1 MTDDET
7 DALFHAL
14 AHVQRRR
21 IVDLV
26 TAEPG
31 ITVGRLA
38 GHFDVS
44 RIAVMN
50 HLTTLER
57 AGLVLSERA
66 GTTRRLYVNTA
77 PIRAIYERWT
87 SDFSGHWAG
96 HLLNIKRAAEQAAR
110 KEKSDE

>member
-1 MTDDET
+1 MTDDEA

-14 AHVQRRR
+14 AHTHRRR

-26 TAEPG
+26 SAEPG
-31 ITVGRLA
+31 IAVGRLA

-50 HLTTLER
+50 HLTVLER
-57 AGLVLSERA
+57 AGLILSEKVGA
-66 GTTRRLYVNTA
+66 SRRLYVNTT

-87 SDFSGHWAG
+87 SEFSGHWAG
-96 HLLNIKRAAEQAAR
+96 HLLTIKHAAEQAAR
-110 KEKSDE
+110 KGKSDE

>member
-1 MTDDET
+1 MTDDEA

-14 AHVQRRR
+14 AHAHRRR

-50 HLTTLER
+50 HLATLER
-57 AGLVLSERA
+57 AGLILSERT

-77 PIRAIYERWT
+77 PIRAVYERWT

-96 HLLNIKRAAEQAAR
+96 HLLNLKRAAELAAGNG
-110 KEKSDE
+110 KPDA